1 MNFLIIGDIHG
12 CYYTLQRLLK
22 KHWDKE
28 SERVLFLGDYVNK
41 GKHSFKVLAFLMELK
56 KRYGS
61 QIILLKGNNEVLFE
75 KKYRIKASAE
85 KRKKFEK
92 DLLDFDET
100 LDFLSELPHYWEN
113 DFLFASH
120 AGVPKKKEF
129 PLGKEDLDLLI
140 NRKSLANIGKTQ
152 VLGHIVVAEPLYDK
166 KADAWYL
173 DTGAAF
179 GEKLTAAKVNAFGIL
194 KEIISVQTDP
204 RDV

>member
-28 SERVLFLGDYVNK
+28 SEKILFLGDYVNK
-41 GKHSFKVLAFLMELK
+41 GRHSLLVLAYLMELK
-56 KRYGS
+56 KTYGS

-75 KKYRIKASAE
+75 EKYRVKDSPE
-85 KRKKFEK
+85 KRRKFEK
-92 DLLDFDET
+92 HNLDFDRT
-100 LDFLSELPHYWEN
+100 LDFLNELPHFWEN

-120 AGVPKKKEF
+120 AGIPKKKEF
-129 PLGKEDLDLLI
+129 PLSDEDLDVLF
-140 NRKSLANIGKTQ
+140 NRKSLTKIDKTQ
-152 VLGHIVVAEPLYDK
+152 FLGHIVVAEPLYDK